1 MPLTKKKKEKLLKLT
16 NTLILTVLYTV
27 LLPAGGFFLH
37 ETLAMDNGQMT
48 MDK

>member
-37 ETLAMDNGQMT
+37 PTLT
-48 MDK
+48 MDS